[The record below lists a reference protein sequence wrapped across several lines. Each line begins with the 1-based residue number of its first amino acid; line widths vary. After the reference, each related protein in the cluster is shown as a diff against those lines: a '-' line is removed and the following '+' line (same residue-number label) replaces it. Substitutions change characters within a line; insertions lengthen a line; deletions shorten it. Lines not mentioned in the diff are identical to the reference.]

1 MRHNQ
6 KKRTART
13 INFNIITTRR
23 TERGEERGKLKK
35 KKTESKFLKV
45 ILLPELIPSPT
56 ANEVIRLGLKALSD
70 LHSLGGAVLEV
81 IQIAFGSRLY
91 PD

>member
-1 MRHNQ
+1 MRDNP
-6 KKRTART
+6 KKRTA
-13 INFNIITTRR
+13 ISFNVIPTRHTVR
-23 TERGEERGKLKK
+23 TERGEERIKHLKK
-35 KKTESKFLKV
+35 KQSKFLKV
-45 ILLPELIPSPT
+45 IPLPELIPSPT

-70 LHSLGGAVLEV
+70 LHSLGGAGLEV